1 MYKNEILTN
10 VLKTYLG
17 ERTDTLE
24 TNYSNHTEKLL
35 KSFKILDEMKELA
48 FKVDA
53 SINEILTES
62 TRPSLNRSTSRREIN
77 KSFVSNT
84 NSKTLLRSK
93 SKVLDKERKNEKS
106 KTPIKRP
113 DKSSGK
119 SIDRQKSGIF
129 KTNEIQNVTIKKTG
143 LTGLT
148 GLNKN
153 LTLNKFNTYIKKE
166 EIDQSKRGTT

>member
-1 MYKNEILTN
+1 MYKKEILTN

-17 ERTDTLE
+17 ERIDSLE
-24 TNYSNHTEKLL
+24 INYSRHTEKLV

-48 FKVDA
+48 SKVDA
-53 SINEILTES
+53 SINEIISES

-84 NSKTLLRSK
+84 NSKTLIRNK
-93 SKVLDKERKNEKS
+93 SKILDKERKNEKS

-113 DKSSGK
+113 DKSTGK
-119 SIDRQKSGIF
+119 SIDRHKSGIF
-129 KTNEIQNVTIKKTG
+129 KTIEIPNFTIKKTG
-143 LTGLT
+143 LAGMT

-153 LTLNKFNTYIKKE
+153 LTLNKFNTFIKKE
-166 EIDQSKRGTT
+166 EIDQLKRGI